1 MAQPIY
7 VINGFYMAMREKY
20 TGPGASISYMLVEW
34 DSAKLSWEDFRGKV
48 LGATDPSAA
57 AAGSLRRQ
65 IFEQWRALG
74 LKSEPNVGDNG
85 VHASAS
91 PFEALAERMN
101 WVGAK
106 LSSDEFGKAML
117 AAGIS
122 GETLMNWTKDPQ
134 VEFAGKKQSLFDL
147 LEDLDCKRCIEKACA
162 IAGVKAPE
170 VKPTKNQA
178 FVFVKP
184 HAVAPATMELVKKGF
199 AAAGISIVS
208 GGSLDN
214 KTIEKKLLIDN
225 HYYAIANKA
234 SLSKPKDLNPP
245 AAKQQEF
252 AKMFD
257 ITWADALAQGVVY
270 NAVDGCTKLGID
282 GGEMDKRWAAAKDA
296 GKLVKF
302 GGGFYAGL
310 VTPPTAASSRTFVIN
325 GFYMAMREK
334 YTKAG
339 ASISYM
345 TVEWDSA
352 RLPWAHFRGKVLGA
366 TDPSTAEPG
375 SCRRL
380 VLEQWE
386 SLGLKSVPNVGDNGV
401 HASAS
406 PFEGLAERLNWLG
419 AKVETDEFG
428 KAMLAAGIP
437 KETIMKWTK
446 DPQVDF
452 QGRKASLFD
461 LLEDLDVK
469 DCLQKAQAIA
479 GVKGPVSA
487 TKNQA
492 FVFVKPHAVTA
503 AVVLLV
509 RNAFRDSGIKITD
522 DGRLDNK
529 TIEKKLLIDNHYYAI
544 ANKASLSKPKDLN
557 PPAAKQQEFAKMFD
571 ITWAD
576 ALAQGVVYNAV
587 DGCTKL
593 GIDGGEMDKR
603 WAAAKDA
610 GKLVKFGGGFYAGL
624 VTPP

>member
-252 AKMFD
+252 AKMFG

-310 VTPPTAASSRTFVIN
+310 VTPPAAS
-325 GFYMAMREK
+325 AP
-334 YTKAG
+334 
-339 ASISYM
+339 AS
-345 TVEWDSA
+345 
-352 RLPWAHFRGKVLGA
+352 
-366 TDPSTAEPG
+366 
-375 SCRRL
+375 
-380 VLEQWE
+380 
-386 SLGLKSVPNVGDNGV
+386 
-401 HASAS
+401 
-406 PFEGLAERLNWLG
+406 
-419 AKVETDEFG
+419 
-428 KAMLAAGIP
+428 
-437 KETIMKWTK
+437 
-446 DPQVDF
+446 
-452 QGRKASLFD
+452 
-461 LLEDLDVK
+461 
-469 DCLQKAQAIA
+469 
-479 GVKGPVSA
+479 SA
-487 TKNQA
+487 TFFHQ
-492 FVFVKPHAVTA
+492 
-503 AVVLLV
+503 LLQLMTGLCECGGWV
-509 RNAFRDSGIKITD
+509 APNT
-522 DGRLDNK
+522 GR
-529 TIEKKLLIDNHYYAI
+529 
-544 ANKASLSKPKDLN
+544 
-557 PPAAKQQEFAKMFD
+557 
-571 ITWAD
+571 
-576 ALAQGVVYNAV
+576 
-587 DGCTKL
+587 
-593 GIDGGEMDKR
+593 
-603 WAAAKDA
+603 
-610 GKLVKFGGGFYAGL
+610 
-624 VTPP
+624 

>member
-1 MAQPIY
+1 MQ
-7 VINGFYMAMREKY
+7 
-20 TGPGASISYMLVEW
+20 
-34 DSAKLSWEDFRGKV
+34 V
-48 LGATDPSAA
+48 LGATDPTAA
-57 AAGSLRRQ
+57 EAGSLRRQ
-65 IFEQWRALG
+65 IFEQWQALG

-106 LSSDEFGKAML
+106 LPSDEFGKAL
-117 AAGIS
+117 HAAGIPS
-122 GETLMNWTKDPQ
+122 KTIMDWTKDPQ
-134 VEFAGKKQSLFDL
+134 VEFEGKKQSLFDL
-147 LEDLDCKRCIEKACA
+147 LEDIDCKPCIEKACA
-162 IAGVKAPE
+162 IAGAKVPQ
-170 VKPTKNQA
+170 VTSTKNQA

-184 HAVAPATMELVKKGF
+184 HAVTPATVELVKKGF

-208 GGSLDN
+208 EGSLDN
-214 KTIEKKLLIDN
+214 KTIEEKLLIDN

-245 AAKQQEF
+245 AAKQEEF
-252 AKMFD
+252 AKMFGL
-257 ITWADALAQGVVY
+257 TWADALAQGVVY
-270 NAVDGCTKLGID
+270 NAVDGCAKLGID
-282 GGEMDKRWAAAKDA
+282 GGQMDTCWAAAKKA

-310 VTPPTAASSRTFVIN
+310 VTPPAASAPASSGTFVIN

-352 RLPWAHFRGKVLGA
+352 SLSWADFRGKVLGA
-366 TDPSTAEPG
+366 TDPGTAEAG
-375 SCRRL
+375 SCRRM
-380 VLEQWE
+380 VLEQWKD
-386 SLGLKSVPNVGDNGV
+386 LGLQSEPNVGDNGV

-406 PFEGLAERLNWLG
+406 PFEALAERLNWLG
-419 AKVETDEFG
+419 AEVETDEFG
-428 KAMLAAGIP
+428 KAMLEAGIP
-437 KETIMKWTK
+437 KDTIMQWTK
-446 DPQVDF
+446 DPQVEF
-452 QGRKASLFD
+452 EGSKASLFD

-479 GVKGPVSA
+479 GVTGPVSA

-509 RNAFRDSGIKITD
+509 KNKFGDSGISITD
-522 DGRLDNK
+522 DGILDNK
-529 TIEKKLLIDNHYYAI
+529 IIEEKLLIDNHYYAI

-557 PPAAKQQEFAKMFD
+557 PPAAKQEEFAKMFGL
-571 ITWAD
+571 TWAD

-587 DGCTKL
+587 DGCAKL
-593 GIDGGEMDKR
+593 GIDGGQMDTC
-603 WAAAKDA
+603 WAAAKKA

-624 VTPP
+624 VTP